1 MNCKDPTNEK
11 GFKSGKFD
19 ISQNN
24 IVFVTSDALAHYII
38 MMYEVTHKE
47 KFYEE
52 LQEAISA
59 QTKDSNYIKT
69 ALSLKKVDFEKD
81 VIAKLLN
88 CKNVANYKRHL
99 QSLYKKGLLGH
110 DDYSLA
116 IL

>member
-1 MNCKDPTNEK
+1 
-11 GFKSGKFD
+11 
-19 ISQNN
+19 
-24 IVFVTSDALAHYII
+24 

-47 KFYEE
+47 KFHEE

-81 VIAKLLN
+81 VIVKLVN
-88 CKNVANYKRHL
+88 CKKMANFKRHL
-99 QSLYKKGLLGH
+99 QSLNKKGLLGH
-110 DDYSLA
+110 DDYSIA